1 MGTTTAARTKGIA
14 FYRADEAPTLDEDG
28 MMTPP
33 DLDEAVTTT
42 LDLTPLAA
50 GAKVTVLFKGSG
62 PNALSLVHARF
73 GPGYRLPRHSHSAD
87 CLYYVVSG
95 EMRMGDDKMGAG
107 DAIFVPAGSLY
118 TFETGPEGLEF
129 VEFRK
134 AARYDI
140 KFNAPAKAWD
150 RQVAQ
155 RDANVEAWRK
165 AKPPTAVRRMMGEA

>member
-87 CLYYVVSG
+87 CLYFVVAG
-95 EMRMGDDKMGAG
+95 EAVMGRRTIKAG
-107 DAIFVPAGSLY
+107 DGFFVEADQPYAYQAGPDGV
-118 TFETGPEGLEF
+118 EVLEF
-129 VEFRK
+129 RSATSFDMKILDQTVERWRPIVD
-134 AARYDI
+134 AALANHDQWVT
-140 KFNAPAKAWD
+140 ATPA
-150 RQVAQ
+150 
-155 RDANVEAWRK
+155 
-165 AKPPTAVRRMMGEA
+165 

>member
-1 MGTTTAARTKGIA
+1 MTAMFVGDM
-14 FYRADEAPTLDEDG
+14 DETQMKNLVKLG
-28 MMTPP
+28 GP
-33 DLDEAVTTT
+33 DYAEGSVV
-42 LDLTPLAA
+42 
-50 GAKVTVLFKGSG
+50 KVLFSSEEMQ
-62 PNALSLVHARF
+62 LSLTYAWF
-73 GPGYRLPRHSHSAD
+73 KAGYPLPRHSHSAD